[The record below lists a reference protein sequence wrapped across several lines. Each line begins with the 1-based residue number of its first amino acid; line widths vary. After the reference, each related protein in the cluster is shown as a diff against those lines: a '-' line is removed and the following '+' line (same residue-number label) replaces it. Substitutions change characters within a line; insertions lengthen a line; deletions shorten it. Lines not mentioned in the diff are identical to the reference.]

1 VLDPTIEH
9 DILMVAREA
18 VCNAIRHGHPR
29 EVSLRIHFRRGR
41 IRLSILD
48 DGCGFEP
55 GEVPLQTDGH
65 FGLIGMRERTERL
78 GGSFAVRSAPGK
90 GTELFV
96 DVPVRSPAHE
106 KQGALNG

>member
-1 VLDPTIEH
+1 
-9 DILMVAREA
+9 
-18 VCNAIRHGHPR
+18 
-29 EVSLRIHFRRGR
+29 
-41 IRLSILD
+41 
-48 DGCGFEP
+48 
-55 GEVPLQTDGH
+55 
-65 FGLIGMRERTERL
+65 MRERTERL